1 MVFSWWIPAII
12 AVIPIVYFLFARS
25 FSNDH
30 GFHIS
35 AKELEEEEK
44 KLRGETK

>member
-1 MVFSWWIPAII
+1 M
-12 AVIPIVYFLFARS
+12 IPIFYLLFARS

-35 AKELEEEEK
+35 AKELEAEEK